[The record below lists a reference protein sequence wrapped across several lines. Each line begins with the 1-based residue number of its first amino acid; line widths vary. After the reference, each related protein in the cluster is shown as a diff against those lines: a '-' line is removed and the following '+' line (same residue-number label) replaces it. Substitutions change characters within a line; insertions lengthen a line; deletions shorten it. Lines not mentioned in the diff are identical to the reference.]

1 MAENSPRIISPS
13 LYLDMRIN
21 KALMFPHS
29 AWSAPHNTDNK
40 DIPFPRSRKH
50 SPCTGEP
57 REYTVS
63 YMSDSWKPNI
73 RAWIPARSSLM
84 GPSAA
89 NSVALLQ
96 IDPSVSPS
104 SSSPRRVKV
113 TLGGKGERDIYLQLL
128 SDIRSHSHGEE
139 VT

>member
-1 MAENSPRIISPS
+1 
-13 LYLDMRIN
+13 
-21 KALMFPHS
+21 
-29 AWSAPHNTDNK
+29 
-40 DIPFPRSRKH
+40 
-50 SPCTGEP
+50 
-57 REYTVS
+57 
-63 YMSDSWKPNI
+63 
-73 RAWIPARSSLM
+73 M